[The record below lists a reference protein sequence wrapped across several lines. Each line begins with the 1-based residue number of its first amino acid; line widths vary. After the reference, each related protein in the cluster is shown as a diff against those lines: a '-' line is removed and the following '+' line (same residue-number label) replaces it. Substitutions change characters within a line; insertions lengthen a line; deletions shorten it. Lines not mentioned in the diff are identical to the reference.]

1 MFRVPAHFHTGAP
14 QLNQYLLSI
23 MPVYTEHFRCTGEA
37 AGALGQQEL
46 TLLNVELGEST
57 SVVETYRSLRSLQA
71 ELEDVQ
77 SLADGPDQD
86 LRQLAAEEKPSLL
99 AQVSC
104 KHSILIGFCQI
115 TILTLRGACM

>member
-1 MFRVPAHFHTGAP
+1 M
-14 QLNQYLLSI
+14 
-23 MPVYTEHFRCTGEA
+23 
-37 AGALGQQEL
+37 GQQEL

-71 ELEDVQ
+71 ELKDVQ

-86 LRQLAAEEKPSLL
+86 LRQLAAEEQLSLL

-104 KHSILIGFCQI
+104 KQWLASWVL
-115 TILTLRGACM
+115 

>member
-1 MFRVPAHFHTGAP
+1 M
-14 QLNQYLLSI
+14 
-23 MPVYTEHFRCTGEA
+23 
-37 AGALGQQEL
+37 GQQEL

-71 ELEDVQ
+71 ELEDIQ

-86 LRQLAAEEKPSLL
+86 LRQLAAEEQLSLL

-104 KHSILIGFCQI
+104 QQRHSNWVLPDRYLDAQGRMHVGDLSGG
-115 TILTLRGACM
+115 T